1 MSIEQQ
7 IKNVKDD
14 IHSEEQNPIPNSD
27 KLSYLYSHLNRL
39 KESMRSL
46 NNKKLLGKGVTN
58 LTHLT

>member
-14 IHSEEQNPIPNSD
+14 IRSEEQNPIPNSD

-46 NNKKLLGKGVTN
+46 NNKNYWARV
-58 LTHLT
+58 